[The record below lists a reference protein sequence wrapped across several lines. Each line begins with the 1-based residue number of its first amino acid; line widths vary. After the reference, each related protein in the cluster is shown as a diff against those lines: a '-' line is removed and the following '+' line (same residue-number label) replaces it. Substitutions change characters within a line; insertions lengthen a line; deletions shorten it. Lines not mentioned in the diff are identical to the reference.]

1 MRRLFL
7 SLLLLSGYLF
17 SQENN
22 DIVSGDMAIFI
33 VIIVVIL
40 ILLVLISIKL
50 KKGKDKEKHVNVDDT
65 LPSIFDSY
73 GDETTALK
81 TYGYI
86 DIFYNEKLDKTYK
99 ITENDLIIGRD
110 PSRAQIIISEPI
122 ISKSHCTFFIRDDKV
137 YVKDNNS
144 TNGTYVKGERIIEY
158 ELNNDDIITLGKK
171 GTVKIHF
178 YEEQTKTEEETT
190 NEE

>member
-1 MRRLFL
+1 MRRLIFY
-7 SLLLLSGYLF
+7 LLLLSGYLF
-17 SQENN
+17 SQESN
-22 DIVSGDMAIFI
+22 DIVSGDMAIFV
-33 VIIVVIL
+33 VIIVIIL

-50 KKGKDKEKHVNVDDT
+50 KKRKDKQTQVDVDDT

-73 GDETTALK
+73 GNETTSSK

-86 DIFYNEKLDKTYK
+86 DIYYNEKLDKTYE

-122 ISKSHCTFFIRDDKV
+122 ISKSHCTIFIKEDKV

-158 ELNNDDIITLGKK
+158 ELNNDDVITLGKK
-171 GTVKIHF
+171 GTVKIRF
-178 YEEQTKTEEETT
+178 YEKQTKSEEVNT